1 MHYAISHNKSDF
13 QYLTM
18 TPRKK
23 SIKHMLLKVEQGLA
37 LMKLG
42 KSEYAIEAG
51 QTVWIPF
58 DVLCALTFFPQSQ
71 VQQVEVSCRVTTSLP
86 KQGGFV
92 TLNELTNALLNRLKV
107 MDETHD
113 AQRDILTVLQAELSA
128 LKPQLKESRLTRL
141 ISQWS
146 PNTDSKLLAEQQLV
160 LTVREAHK
168 RMKSGKKREHIISD
182 LFDNNEAMYS
192 QIEHAILGK

>member
-1 MHYAISHNKSDF
+1 
-13 QYLTM
+13 
-18 TPRKK
+18 
-23 SIKHMLLKVEQGLA
+23 
-37 LMKLG
+37 
-42 KSEYAIEAG
+42 
-51 QTVWIPF
+51 
-58 DVLCALTFFPQSQ
+58 
-71 VQQVEVSCRVTTSLP
+71 
-86 KQGGFV
+86 
-92 TLNELTNALLNRLKV
+92 

-160 LTVREAHK
+160 LTVREAYK
-168 RMKSGKKREHIISD
+168 RMKSGKKREQIISD